1 MSTKKLT
8 SVFKLWVEWEL
19 GQDDVVFVS
28 EDAALAWLEDRLPDA
43 GIEDSVEELLDENL
57 CGVELVTIV
66 Y

>member
-1 MSTKKLT
+1 MVDKKLT

-28 EDAALAWLEDRLPDA
+28 EDAALSWLEDRLPDV

-57 CGVELVTIV
+57 CGVESVTIV